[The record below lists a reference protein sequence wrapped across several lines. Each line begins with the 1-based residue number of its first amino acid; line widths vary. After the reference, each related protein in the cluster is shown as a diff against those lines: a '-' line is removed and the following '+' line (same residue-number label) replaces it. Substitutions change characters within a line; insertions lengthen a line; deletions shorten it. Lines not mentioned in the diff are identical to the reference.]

1 MAKEEKEPWL
11 LDLSKLSLTFFY
23 LLVLF
28 LPTQLGKHFFPEFTF
43 VYGLRI
49 DYLSPTI
56 YLTDI
61 FIFLIFVFSV
71 KKITKIIRSK
81 YKKQSLY
88 FILFFISL
96 FLGVY
101 VAKNP
106 PTGYYSILKL
116 LEYVYLGIFVY
127 LNFKKINKNKLVVCL
142 ISGILLESI
151 LAIIQYFNQGSFQ
164 NIFYFLGERK
174 FNPQTPGIANASI
187 NGKLILRPYGTF
199 SHPNV
204 LAGYL
209 CLFSIFLLS
218 LKSKINK
225 YLILIILTFATF
237 GIFISLSR
245 TAVSVW
251 MLFII
256 TVFIFTIVEKYKK
269 DKLNRNNISWKLLI
283 LVATMCLLVAN
294 LNLTNRF
301 FLPNFSDES
310 LVQRGNL
317 ISQSV
322 RMIQKNPMFGVGMN
336 NFLNNLEPDFN
347 TPLLIQPVHN
357 IFLLIFSQTGI
368 IGITA
373 FIFLLIN
380 IFKNIIYS
388 KQFNIF
394 KMMILVSIILIGTFD
409 HYLFTSQ
416 QGQLI
421 LAILFPYC
429 LSRIN

>member
-28 LPTQLGKHFFPEFTF
+28 LPTQLGKHFFPEFAF

-61 FIFLIFVFSV
+61 FVFLIFIFSV
-71 KKITKIIRSK
+71 KKITEIIISK
-81 YKKQSLY
+81 YKKQVLC
-88 FILFFISL
+88 FTLFFISL
-96 FLGVY
+96 FLGIY
-101 VAKNP
+101 VAKNS

-116 LEYVYLGIFVY
+116 LEYFYLGAFVY

-142 ISGILLESI
+142 ISGILFESI
-151 LAIIQYFNQGSFQ
+151 LAIIQYFNQGSLQ

-187 NGKLILRPYGTF
+187 NGRLILRPYGTF

-209 CLFSIFLLS
+209 CLFSIFFLF

-245 TAVSVW
+245 TVVFVW
-251 MLFII
+251 MLFMI

-283 LVATMCLLVAN
+283 LVVIICLIITN
-294 LNLTNRF
+294 LNLANRF
-301 FLPNFSDES
+301 LLPNFSDES

-317 ISQSV
+317 ISQSIK
-322 RMIQKNPMFGVGMN
+322 MIQKNPILGVGMN

-368 IGITA
+368 IGISV
-373 FIFLLIN
+373 FIFLLVN
-380 IFKNIIYS
+380 VFKNIIYS
-388 KQFNIF
+388 KRFNIY
-394 KMMILVSIILIGTFD
+394 KMMIFVAIVLIGTFD